1 MVARLSLLT
10 HMGDVA
16 ALAVVFVV
24 CAALS
29 AKVFHWESNLLTACR
44 RVAAGRSLTK

>member
-1 MVARLSLLT
+1 MVAPLSLLT

-24 CAALS
+24 CAALGEGIS
-29 AKVFHWESNLLTACR
+29 LGEQFAHGLP
-44 RVAAGRSLTK
+44 AGWPLVVL